1 MFFFEFYHQECDAAY
16 KLAAAL
22 SNYDKD
28 DYRILKFLDIKV
40 KDDEKSIKLETKKN
54 YIEMNMQKITD
65 MMSEIKKMKDGKIK
79 KPEENLNKL

>member
-1 MFFFEFYHQECDAAY
+1 MLWNRKSECDAAY

-40 KDDEKSIKLETKKN
+40 KENDKVKKAEERKN
-54 YIEMNMQKITD
+54 YIEANKQRITD
-65 MMSEIKKMKDGKIK
+65 MMSEIQILKNQKNK
-79 KPEENLNKL
+79 KPEENSATKT

>member
-1 MFFFEFYHQECDAAY
+1 VLWNSECDAAY

-40 KDDEKSIKLETKKN
+40 KEDSNTTKQEERKN
-54 YIEMNMQKITD
+54 YIEMNKQKISD
-65 MMSEIKKMKDGKIK
+65 MMVEIKKMKTQK
-79 KPEENLNKL
+79 KEKPAETLINKT